1 MSRPS
6 GDPQASLWSAAGFAD
21 DNRRVFGDSRRVYL
35 RRKAVFLRKLAPNV
49 PWWLEAGAGNGEF
62 AAELISQGCRTLL
75 LDSSLDLL
83 RSYRGASEGLV
94 AADAARLPFPDASV
108 PGVVCSCLLHHLD
121 DRLLRAFMRE
131 VSRVLTPG
139 GPLVVF
145 DHNPMHPAVQWL
157 VRMLPYDRDA
167 RLVTP
172 RMAKNV
178 MRRAGIEPA
187 GTAWL
192 NAVPACFSGLEW
204 LEKLLFDIP
213 TGTQWVV
220 WGASPRLLSPAE

>member
-1 MSRPS
+1 MSRPN
-6 GDPQASLWSAAGFAD
+6 GDPNASLWSAAGFAD
-21 DNRRVFGDSRRVYL
+21 DNRRVFGDSRQVYL
-35 RRKAVFLRKLAPNV
+35 RRKAVFLRKLAPDV

-83 RSYRGASEGLV
+83 RSFRGASEGLV
-94 AADAARLPFPDASV
+94 EADAACLPFPDAGV

-121 DRLLRAFMRE
+121 DRSLRAFMRE
-131 VSRVLTPG
+131 AARVLAPG

-145 DHNPMHPAVQWL
+145 DHNPLHPAVQWL
-157 VRMLPYDRDA
+157 IRMLPYDRDA

-172 RMAKNV
+172 RVTKSA
-178 MRRAGIEPA
+178 MRSAGIEPA

-192 NAVPACFSGLEW
+192 NTVPASLPSLEW
-204 LEKLLFDIP
+204 LDKLLSGIP
-213 TGTQWVV
+213 AGTQWAV
-220 WGASPRLLSPAE
+220 WGRRPG

>member
-1 MSRPS
+1 MSRPN
-6 GDPQASLWSAAGFAD
+6 GDPEPSPWSAADFTD

-35 RRKAVFLRKLAPNV
+35 RRKAVFLRKLAPDI

-83 RSYRGASEGLV
+83 RSFRGVSEGLI
-94 AADAARLPFPDASV
+94 ASDAARLPFPGASV

-121 DRLLRAFMRE
+121 GRSLRAFMRE
-131 VSRVLTPG
+131 AARVLVPG
-139 GPLVVF
+139 GPFVVF
-145 DHNPMHPAVQWL
+145 DHNPLHPAVQWL

-172 RMAKNV
+172 RMTKAA
-178 MRRAGIEPA
+178 MQRAGIKPS

-192 NAVPACFSGLEW
+192 NAVPACLPGLDW
-204 LEKLLFDIP
+204 LERLLSDVP
-213 TGTQWVV
+213 TGTQWAV
-220 WGASPRLLSPAE
+220 WGRRPG